1 MKLSSEQILA
11 ISKGDKE
18 IAAFITLLTNRI
30 EQLEDRVKGL
40 ERQLGQNSKN
50 SSKPPS
56 SDGMRKPTNS
66 RKPGGKKGA
75 PKGHQG
81 HTLSFTLHP
90 DEIKEYRAS
99 VCGACQRSLEH
110 VPDQGYEKR
119 QVFDVPAPRVVVT
132 EHRAYKT
139 CCPDC
144 RHIQQGVFPERVTA
158 PVQYGPGFA
167 AWTAYFNVYQL
178 LPLERISQLLSDMT
192 GMRPSEASLL
202 GMIEEMSEALEPL
215 EQQIRER
222 LRQSPVLHA
231 DETGFQVEGK
241 GHWLHVA
248 SSPEWTLLGVHEN
261 RGQKGIEAIGLL
273 PSFTNI
279 LVHDCYATYFQ
290 SSYGFTHALCNA
302 HLLREC
308 IAVETY
314 DGQQWAT
321 GIRELLQESWEV
333 VKVSRAAGIPL
344 EEEVRQAIEQ
354 RYDDILTEGTLE
366 WTVTT
371 PPTLPTKGKKKQSKA
386 ANLGQRFQLHKEA
399 VLRFIRDAQV
409 PFDNNQAERDI
420 RMAKVKI
427 KVSGSYRTKKSAE
440 RFARIRSVI
449 STMCKQNQP
458 ILSSLASALRGQFS
472 F

>member
-1 MKLSSEQILA
+1 M
-11 ISKGDKE
+11 
-18 IAAFITLLTNRI
+18 
-30 EQLEDRVKGL
+30 
-40 ERQLGQNSKN
+40 
-50 SSKPPS
+50 
-56 SDGMRKPTNS
+56 
-66 RKPGGKKGA
+66 
-75 PKGHQG
+75 
-81 HTLSFTLHP
+81 
-90 DEIKEYRAS
+90 
-99 VCGACQRSLEH
+99 
-110 VPDQGYEKR
+110 
-119 QVFDVPAPRVVVT
+119 PAPRVVVT